1 MIITNNI
8 SPETYAGNVGTTIDD
23 FLDKTEGVVYGDEEY
38 VVTPAGAR
46 YSKAKRGILPR
57 LMVEFMSDR
66 RATKNEMLRIEQIYE
81 QTKEEALQNKIAALD
96 AHQNAIKVLM
106 NS

>member
-1 MIITNNI
+1 MI
-8 SPETYAGNVGTTIDD
+8 
-23 FLDKTEGVVYGDEEY
+23 EY
-38 VVTPAGAR
+38 MA
-46 YSKAKRGILPR
+46 
-57 LMVEFMSDR
+57 DR